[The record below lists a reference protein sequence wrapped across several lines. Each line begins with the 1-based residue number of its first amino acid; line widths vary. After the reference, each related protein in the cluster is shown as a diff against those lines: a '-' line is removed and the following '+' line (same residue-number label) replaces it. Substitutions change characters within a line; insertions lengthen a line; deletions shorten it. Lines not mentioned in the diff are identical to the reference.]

1 MTSSRVIMGDK
12 PPFWLSIEQDDIHT
26 GSYSMQTSIAQVTD
40 RPFQVANSSIHLYDK
55 RTPNR
60 VCYLS
65 DTKGS
70 NMSPVRVF
78 TAREFDPWLNLA
90 TEDWLFRDMDP
101 SGSVLFLWR
110 NSPTVVIGRYQNPWQ
125 ECNLDQMEKDGVK
138 LARRQSGGGAVY
150 HDLGNTNFTF
160 MSSRKSYNKDDNNRI
175 IIAALKRLGIEAE
188 ASGRNDL
195 TVEGRKFSGSAFKLS
210 NDRAFHH
217 GTMLI
222 NADIGRLGQ
231 YLTPDADKL
240 KSKGIKSVKSRVANL
255 IEYNPDISH
264 ELLCQYIIEEFF
276 AFHGESCQITE
287 LGYQN
292 ISAIDHLQ
300 EYYQQMSD
308 WDWRFGK
315 SPQFEYTTSK
325 RFEWG
330 KLSFHFDTKNGRIQ
344 ECQIFSDA
352 LIPELI
358 EAVSEVLT
366 STRFDRQSV
375 LEALATLAAT
385 MPEHSQKIEEVS
397 LFLVHSLTFS

>member
-1 MTSSRVIMGDK
+1 
-12 PPFWLSIEQDDIHT
+12 
-26 GSYSMQTSIAQVTD
+26 
-40 RPFQVANSSIHLYDK
+40 
-55 RTPNR
+55 
-60 VCYLS
+60 
-65 DTKGS
+65 
-70 NMSPVRVF
+70 MSPVRVF
-78 TAREFDPWLNLA
+78 IAKEFDPWLNLA

-101 SGSVLFLWR
+101 TGSVLFLWR

-160 MSSRKSYNKDDNNRI
+160 MTSRRSYNKDDNNSI
-175 IIAALKRLGIEAE
+175 IISALARLGIEAE

-195 TVEGRKFSGSAFKLS
+195 TVDGRKFSGSAFKLS

-255 IEYNPDISH
+255 IEFNPDISH
-264 ELLCQYIIEEFF
+264 EVLCQYIIEEFF
-276 AFHGESCQITE
+276 AFHKESCEITE

-292 ISAIDHLQ
+292 ISTIGHLQ

-358 EAVSEVLT
+358 EAISEVLT
-366 STRFDRQSV
+366 STRFDRHSV
-375 LEALATLAAT
+375 LEALASLATT
-385 MPEHSQKIEEVS
+385 MTEHSEKIEEVS
-397 LFLVHSLTFS
+397 LFLVDSLTFSQGPGGQ